1 MRITL
6 IHNPKA
12 GDAEHGEKQLMAALA
27 KAGHHATYQSTKES
41 GLKKALAE
49 PTDLVLAAGGDG
61 TVAKVAF
68 RLIDSG
74 IPLSALPLGT
84 ANNLARALGFVASP
98 EEIIARLDGGK
109 KQVFDVGLAT
119 GPWGERYFFEGVG
132 GGLLADYVRGAKKEE
147 KQNGK
152 AEKLSK
158 EQEMARH
165 GALLRRML
173 HDYPA
178 RQWNIKIDGKDISGR
193 YVLWEAMNIR
203 SVGPALH
210 LAPQAET
217 RDGRFDFVCAR
228 TADRARL
235 LEHFDARVAG
245 KKSKSPLPTRRFR
258 ELRIVWKGSTLHLDD
273 ELWRNKKKNKKSSD
287 EIEITVKP
295 SALIVLQPAA
305 AIKT

>member
-27 KAGHHATYQSTKES
+27 KAGHHAIYQSTKEP
-41 GLKKALAE
+41 GFKRALKQ
-49 PTDLVLAAGGDG
+49 PTDLVLVAGGDG
-61 TVAKVAF
+61 TTGKVAF

-74 IPLSALPLGT
+74 IPLSVLPLGT

-98 EEIIARLDGGK
+98 EEIIARLEGGK

-132 GGLLADYVRGAKKEE
+132 GGLLADYVRAAKKEE

-152 AEKLSK
+152 AEGLSK

-165 GALLRRML
+165 GALLHRML

-178 RQWNIKIDGKDISGR
+178 RQWNIKIDGKNISGR
-193 YVLWEAMNIR
+193 YILWEAMNIR

-210 LAPQAET
+210 LAPYAET

-228 TADRARL
+228 TADRAAL
-235 LEHFDARVAG
+235 MEHFDARVVG

-258 ELRIVWKGSTLHLDD
+258 ELRITWKGSTIHLDD
-273 ELWRNKKKNKKSSD
+273 ELWRDKTKKSSD
-287 EIEITVKP
+287 EIKITVKP
-295 SALIVLQPAA
+295 SALIVLHPAA

>member
-12 GDAEHGEKQLMAALA
+12 GDARHGKEQLMAALA
-27 KAGHHATYQSTKES
+27 EAGHHATYQSTKEP
-41 GLKKALAE
+41 GFKKALKQPA
-49 PTDLVLAAGGDG
+49 DLVLAAGGDG
-61 TVAKVAF
+61 TIGKVAF

-74 IPLSALPLGT
+74 IPLGVLPLGT
-84 ANNLARALGFVASP
+84 ANNLSRALGFFVSP
-98 EEIIARLDGGK
+98 EEIIARLEGGK

-119 GPWGERYFFEGVG
+119 GPWGDRYFFEGVG
-132 GGLLADYVRGAKKEE
+132 GGLLADYVRAAKKEE
-147 KQNGK
+147 KRSGK

-178 RQWNIKIDGKDISGR
+178 RQWKIEIDGKDISGR

-210 LAPQAET
+210 LAPRAET

-228 TADRARL
+228 TTDRAL
-235 LEHFDARVAG
+235 LMEHFDARVAG

-258 ELRIVWKGSTLHLDD
+258 ELRIAWKGSTIHLDD
-273 ELWRNKKKNKKSSD
+273 ELWRNKKKNKSSD
-287 EIEITVKP
+287 EIKITVKP
-295 SALIVLQPAA
+295 SALIVLHPAA
-305 AIKT
+305 SIKT

>member
-27 KAGHHATYQSTKES
+27 KAGHHATYQSTKEP
-41 GLKKALAE
+41 GLKKALKQ
-49 PTDLVLAAGGDG
+49 PTDLVLVAGGDG
-61 TVAKVAF
+61 TTAKVAF

-74 IPLSALPLGT
+74 IPMSVLPLGT

-98 EEIIARLDGGK
+98 DEIIARLEGGK
-109 KQVFDVGLAT
+109 KQLFDVGLAT

-132 GGLLADYVRGAKKEE
+132 GGLLADYVRAAKKEE

-152 AEKLSK
+152 AEQLSK

-178 RQWNIKIDGKDISGR
+178 RQWKIKIDGKDISGR
-193 YVLWEAMNIR
+193 YILWEAMNIR

-228 TADRARL
+228 VADRAVL
-235 LEHFDARVAG
+235 MEHFDARVAG

-258 ELRIVWKGSTLHLDD
+258 ELRITWKGSTIHLDD
-273 ELWRNKKKNKKSSD
+273 ELWRDKNKKSSD
-287 EIEITVKP
+287 EIKITVKP
-295 SALIVLQPAA
+295 SALIVLHPAA
-305 AIKT
+305 MIKT

>member
-12 GDAEHGEKQLMAALA
+12 GDAEHGKKQLMAALA
-27 KAGHHATYQSTKES
+27 KAGHHATYQSTKEP
-41 GLKKALAE
+41 GLKKVLKQ

-61 TVAKVAF
+61 TTAKVAF

-74 IPLSALPLGT
+74 IPLSVLPLGT

-98 EEIIARLDGGK
+98 EEIIARLEGGK

-132 GGLLADYVRGAKKEE
+132 GGLLADYVHAAKKEE
-147 KQNGK
+147 KENGK
-152 AEKLSK
+152 AEELSK

-173 HDYPA
+173 HDYRA
-178 RQWNIKIDGKDISGR
+178 RQWKIKVDGKDISGR
-193 YVLWEAMNIR
+193 YLLWEAMNIR

-228 TADRARL
+228 TADREL
-235 LEHFDARVAG
+235 LMEHFDARVAG
-245 KKSKSPLPTRRFR
+245 KKGKSPLPARRFR
-258 ELRIVWKGSTLHLDD
+258 ELRIVWEGSTIHLDD
-273 ELWRNKKKNKKSSD
+273 ELFRNKKNKKSSD
-287 EIEITVKP
+287 EMKITVKP

-305 AIKT
+305 KVKT

>member
-27 KAGHHATYQSTKES
+27 KAGHHATYQSTKEP
-41 GLKKALAE
+41 GLKKALKQ
-49 PTDLVLAAGGDG
+49 PTDLVLVAGGDG
-61 TVAKVAF
+61 TTAKVAF

-74 IPLSALPLGT
+74 IPLSVLPLGT

-98 EEIIARLDGGK
+98 EEIIARLEGGK

-119 GPWGERYFFEGVG
+119 GPWGERHFFEGVG
-132 GGLLADYVRGAKKEE
+132 GGLLADYVRAAKKEE

-158 EQEMARH
+158 EQQMARH

-173 HDYPA
+173 HDYPV
-178 RQWNIKIDGKDISGR
+178 RQWKIEIDGKDISGA
-193 YVLWEAMNIR
+193 YILWEAMNIR

-210 LAPQAET
+210 LAPHAET

-228 TADRARL
+228 AADRAVL
-235 LEHFDARVAG
+235 MEHFDARVAG

-258 ELRIVWKGSTLHLDD
+258 KLRIVWKGSTIHLDD
-273 ELWRNKKKNKKSSD
+273 QLWRDKKSSD
-287 EIEITVKP
+287 EIKITVKP
-295 SALIVLQPAA
+295 SALIVLQPSAT
-305 AIKT
+305 IKT

>member
-27 KAGHHATYQSTKES
+27 KAGHHATYQSTKEP
-41 GLKKALAE
+41 GLKKALKQ
-49 PTDLVLAAGGDG
+49 PTDLVLVAGGDG
-61 TVAKVAF
+61 TTAKVAF

-74 IPLSALPLGT
+74 IPLSVLPLGT

-98 EEIIARLDGGK
+98 EEIIARLEGGK

-119 GPWGERYFFEGVG
+119 GPWGERHFFEGVG
-132 GGLLADYVRGAKKEE
+132 GGLLADYVRAAKKEE

-158 EQEMARH
+158 EQQMARH

-173 HDYPA
+173 HDYPV
-178 RQWNIKIDGKDISGR
+178 RQWKIEIDGKDISGP
-193 YVLWEAMNIR
+193 YILWEAMNIR

-210 LAPQAET
+210 LAPHAET

-228 TADRARL
+228 AADRAVL
-235 LEHFDARVAG
+235 MEHFDARVAG

-258 ELRIVWKGSTLHLDD
+258 KLRIVWKGSTIHLDD
-273 ELWRNKKKNKKSSD
+273 QLWRDKKSSD
-287 EIEITVKP
+287 EIKITVKP
-295 SALIVLQPAA
+295 SALIVLQPSAT
-305 AIKT
+305 IKT